1 MSPYLIAP
9 SIIASD
15 FTKLG
20 DEIAAC
26 ESAGAD
32 WIHMD
37 IMDGHFVPTI
47 TVGPLFVEACRR
59 ATKLPL
65 DVHLM
70 VTNPDQQLEGF
81 AKAGADRLTVH
92 VETCP
97 DLPQTIEK
105 IKSLG
110 CKRGRDLESAHPRLR
125 VGFGFAL
132 VDLVLVMSV
141 TPGFSGQKFMPEMI
155 GKVEEIRNKL
165 NALRSH
171 AFLEVDGGISAGNAP
186 PDVQSRGECFCFG
199 KRRLQTSEGR
209 GEGNTGCCA
218 SAPALNKNHGASRD
232 LWCDGKTNLCRRF
245 AECLD
250 ALGASVF
257 LTSRPFSMILTFCR
271 FGLNVRLVARR
282 ENERLCPKV
291 VALPQELHLA
301 ILEDPFQ
308 LQ

>member
-1 MSPYLIAP
+1 MSAYLLAP

-32 WIHMD
+32 WIHVD

-70 VTNPDQQLEGF
+70 VSNPDQQLEAF

-97 DLPQTIEK
+97 NLPQTIEK
-105 IKSLG
+105 IKSFG
-110 CKRGRDLESAHPRLR
+110 CKAGVTLNPPTSAS
-125 VGFGFAL
+125 AL
-132 VDLVLVMSV
+132 DAVLPIVDLVLVMSV
-141 TPGFSGQKFMPEMI
+141 TPGYSGQAFMPEMI

-165 NALRSH
+165 DALRSR
-171 AFLEVDGGISAGNAP
+171 AFLEVDGGMTVDTLPLMYKAGANVFVAGNSAFKHP
-186 PDVQSRGECFCFG
+186 LGV
-199 KRRLQTSEGR
+199 
-209 GEGNTGCCA
+209 GEGIRLLRECV
-218 SAPALNKNHGASRD
+218 AP
-232 LWCDGKTNLCRRF
+232 
-245 AECLD
+245 
-250 ALGASVF
+250 
-257 LTSRPFSMILTFCR
+257 
-271 FGLNVRLVARR
+271 
-282 ENERLCPKV
+282 
-291 VALPQELHLA
+291 
-301 ILEDPFQ
+301 
-308 LQ
+308 